1 MRRGAAILLLL
12 AVARVPASAQA
23 RPDAAVPAV
32 AGTASRA
39 SDPARPRFPSVLP
52 ASPPTAADSARSIG
66 AVRAALMSAL
76 VPGAGQH
83 ALGLGRWVLYV
94 ALEAWGWVS
103 YANRERDGRSL
114 ERQYKDLAWQVARR
128 VSVGPRHDGSFEYY
142 ESMEHYQASGAFDQD
157 PGRDSIQPEADPT
170 TYNGQV
176 WQLSQELYMPPSSSP
191 YATDSPQ
198 YRAALAYY
206 ESHAVTAEY
215 AWSWGDNLLEQQL
228 YGSTIHQS
236 DQAYR
241 AAKTMAGI
249 IIANHVVSAIDA
261 FVMGRLRGEDN
272 GGIQVGSGME
282 RVGGDTQ
289 WAVYVRVP
297 LGGR

>member
-12 AVARVPASAQA
+12 AAAHAPASAQV
-23 RPDAAVPAV
+23 RPDLALWRAA
-32 AGTASRA
+32 
-39 SDPARPRFPSVLP
+39 
-52 ASPPTAADSARSIG
+52 PTAADSARSIG
-66 AVRAALMSAL
+66 AARAALMSAL

-83 ALGLGRWVLYV
+83 ALGVGRWVVYV

-128 VSVGPRHDGSFEYY
+128 VSTGPRHDGSFAYY
-142 ESMEHYQASGAFDQD
+142 ESMEHFQASGAYDQD
-157 PGRDSIQPEADPT
+157 PGRDSIQPETDAT

-176 WQLSQELYMPPSSSP
+176 WQLSQELYMPPSTTP
-191 YATDSPQ
+191 YGTDSPQ
-198 YRAALAYY
+198 YQAALAYY
-206 ESHAVTAEY
+206 ESHAVSAEF

-228 YGSTIHQS
+228 YSSTIHQS

-261 FVMGRLRGEDN
+261 FVLARLRNGA
-272 GGIQVGSGME
+272 GGIQVQSGME
-282 RVGGDTQ
+282 QVGGDTR
-289 WAVYVRVP
+289 WAIVVRVP
-297 LGGR
+297 LGSR